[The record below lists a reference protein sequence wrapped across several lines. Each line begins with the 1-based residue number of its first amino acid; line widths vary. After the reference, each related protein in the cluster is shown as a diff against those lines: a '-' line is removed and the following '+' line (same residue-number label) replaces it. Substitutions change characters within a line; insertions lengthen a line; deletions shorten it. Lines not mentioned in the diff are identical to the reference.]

1 MKNNYLFIN
10 KKPRTFF
17 ILKIIYLILFVSAII
32 FLPFLKMYDKK
43 ILKGVVIN
51 NQIVI
56 SINVLDEKMITNS
69 KYIKIDNR
77 KYNLDII
84 EISEVYNDGN
94 INMQDVKIKFN
105 NKKYFDN
112 QIVEVTIYYEYDYL
126 IKKIVRGVFE

>member
-10 KKPRTFF
+10 KKPKNFF
-17 ILKIIYLILFVSAII
+17 ILNIIYLILFVSAII
-32 FLPFLKMYDKK
+32 FLSFLKTYDKK
-43 ILKGVVIN
+43 VLKGVVIN

-56 SINVLDEKMITNS
+56 PINVLDEKIITSS

-84 EISEVYNDGN
+84 EISEVYSDGN

>member
-10 KKPRTFF
+10 KKPKNFF
-17 ILKIIYLILFVSAII
+17 ILNIIYLILFVSAII
-32 FLPFLKMYDKK
+32 FLSFLKTYDKK
-43 ILKGVVIN
+43 VLKGVVIN

-56 SINVLDEKMITNS
+56 PINVLDEKIITGS

-84 EISEVYNDGN
+84 EISEVYSDGN